1 MRALTA
7 LVILLFQNFTTVRHL
22 HKSCHQV
29 DSHFFLT
36 SSHPFTQIDCGPAVP
51 NHDVS
56 QLSDAS
62 IGHKSALRKISM
74 AKLLRHEIERNL
86 HNWWAVYD
94 QKMQHYK
101 SNRDE
106 LMCTNHAQLVAW
118 LEEIKPQI
126 EKANFT
132 MFFQGS

>member
-1 MRALTA
+1 MERST
-7 LVILLFQNFTTVRHL
+7 
-22 HKSCHQV
+22 
-29 DSHFFLT
+29 
-36 SSHPFTQIDCGPAVP
+36 SHPFTQIDSGPAVH

-62 IGHKSALRKISM
+62 IGHKSAMRKISM

-132 MFFQGS
+132 MFFQGRHGFTPTHSIPPSPTLLRVELIKTTALFSM

>member
-1 MRALTA
+1 
-7 LVILLFQNFTTVRHL
+7 
-22 HKSCHQV
+22 
-29 DSHFFLT
+29 
-36 SSHPFTQIDCGPAVP
+36 
-51 NHDVS
+51 
-56 QLSDAS
+56 
-62 IGHKSALRKISM
+62 M

-118 LEEIKPQI
+118 LQEIKPQI
-126 EKANFT
+126 EKANFA
-132 MFFQGS
+132 MFYVICQNLKSPPDGMDPSLFHGHQL